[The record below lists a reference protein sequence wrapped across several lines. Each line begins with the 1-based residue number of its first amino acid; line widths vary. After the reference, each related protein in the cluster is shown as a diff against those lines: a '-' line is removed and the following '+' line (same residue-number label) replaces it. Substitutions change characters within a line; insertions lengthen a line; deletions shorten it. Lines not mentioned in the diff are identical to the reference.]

1 MKQTYKDMFIWVNQ
15 RLTAGLVFFLPQMKI
30 ARRSDSDYCPA
41 LA

>member
-15 RLTAGLVFFLPQMKI
+15 SVWRRLVFFLPQMKI
-30 ARRSDSDYCPA
+30 ARRSDTDYCPA